1 MVQAQCG
8 TEEEAVRS
16 TVVKPSNGQ
25 TKNKSKK
32 NQPTAL
38 GLRRLTKRQ
47 REKIYRIGTMIFLVI
62 FAISIVGTLVAVSV
76 AKGPSQGGTPIPV
89 ATAR

>member
-1 MVQAQCG
+1 MVQAQRG
-8 TEEEAVRS
+8 TEEETVRS
-16 TVVKPSNGQ
+16 TVVKPSNGK
-25 TKNKSKK
+25 TKNKSKSQSTPL
-32 NQPTAL
+32 N
-38 GLRRLTKRQ
+38 LRRLTKRQ

-76 AKGPSQGGTPIPV
+76 GRAPSQGGTPIPV